1 MAQDDSKTIQAK
13 SEVNIHN
20 LQNIIKYLGNSCKDT
35 VKSICAFLLIY
46 EMSLL
51 WKIKEKTGGKITFLK
66 IIQLNEIMYCYLH
79 LFLDSSSVNKHSYHQ
94 WMI

>member
-1 MAQDDSKTIQAK
+1 MTVKQNKQK

-51 WKIKEKTGGKITFLK
+51 WKIKGKTGEKIILLK
-66 IIQLNEIMYCYLH
+66 II
-79 LFLDSSSVNKHSYHQ
+79 
-94 WMI
+94 

>member
-1 MAQDDSKTIQAK
+1 MVRQDAPTAPTIWLNRWQWNKRSKK

-35 VKSICAFLLIY
+35 VKSMCAFLLKY

-51 WKIKEKTGGKITFLK
+51 WKFKGKTEKK
-66 IIQLNEIMYCYLH
+66 
-79 LFLDSSSVNKHSYHQ
+79 NKLSF
-94 WMI
+94 